1 MEPFSID
8 VGLMVWTLI
17 TFTCLLLLLARF
29 TFKPLRKL
37 MEERE
42 QSIRSSLDEAGR
54 ARKEAERLLARNEE
68 RLSQSREEARR
79 IINEGH
85 KIVAQMKREA
95 EERSR
100 EEADQ
105 VVTQARADIEREV
118 QRSLTE
124 LKGTVA
130 NLSMRIA
137 RQVIKAELDEAE
149 HQKLADD
156 FVARLKKSHAKRG

>member
-1 MEPFSID
+1 MQPFSID
-8 VGLMVWTLI
+8 AGLMVWTLI
-17 TFTCLLLLLARF
+17 TFGCLLLLLSRF
-29 TFKPLRKL
+29 TFKPLKRL
-37 MEERE
+37 MDERE
-42 QSIRSSLDEAGR
+42 QTIRGSLEEARKARDEAR
-54 ARKEAERLLARNEE
+54 ELLTRNEE
-68 RLSQSREEARR
+68 RLSQSRDEARR

-95 EERSR
+95 EERGR
-100 EEADQ
+100 AEANQ
-105 VVTQARADIEREV
+105 AVTQARTEIDREV

-137 RQVIKAELDEAE
+137 RQVIKRELDETE

-156 FVARLKKSHAKRG
+156 FVERLKKSHAKRR